1 MMTPKFLIWVT
12 RMLGL
17 TLVKQEE
24 GGEGVVDLNLDS
36 VAALTNT

>member
-1 MMTPKFLIWVT
+1 MMTPRFLIWVS
-12 RMLGL
+12 RMLEM

-24 GGEGVVDLNLDS
+24 GGDGVVDLNLDS